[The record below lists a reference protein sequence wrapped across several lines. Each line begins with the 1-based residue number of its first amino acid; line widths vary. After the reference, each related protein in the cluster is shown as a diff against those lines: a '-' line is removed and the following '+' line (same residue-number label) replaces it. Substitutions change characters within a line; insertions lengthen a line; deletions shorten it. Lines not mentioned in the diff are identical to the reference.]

1 MPKLLLKTAA
11 TLNFLLAVGH
21 LLCLFRLDAAFRL
34 YRIEPFM
41 DRLAACWPPL
51 PGLITVGVACGLAL
65 CALYAL
71 SAAGTIRPLPL
82 LRPAVYTIGTLF
94 LLRALGGAAAFIRNG
109 TLTPAELAATV
120 IAGTIGTLYLAG
132 GIRTFQTPRS

>member
-11 TLNFLLAVGH
+11 MLNFLLAAGH
-21 LLCLFRLDAAFRL
+21 LLCLFRL

-132 GIRTFQTPRS
+132 GIRTFQTIRS

>member
-11 TLNFLLAVGH
+11 TLNFLLAAGH

-34 YRIEPFM
+34 YRIDPFM
-41 DRLAACWPPL
+41 ERLAACWSPL
-51 PGLITVGVACGLAL
+51 PALITLGIACCLAV
-65 CALYAL
+65 CGLYAL

-82 LRPAVYTIGTLF
+82 LRPAVYAIGSLF

-109 TLTPAELAATV
+109 TLTPAELAATI

-132 GIRTFQTPRS
+132 GIRTTQTPRS